1 MAKPPRLRIASPRL
15 RLSHLLVS
23 VTPRFLSRIWL
34 QGGAAPKAAASQ
46 IWSFFTIWGPLLLSC
61 IDGLHLDSL
70 AYMNRCSCV
79 SHLIA
84 PSDTATEN
92 QKNTTVTDQNTISL
106 SVSDE
111 SKSTALTDSAGAV
124 SDETVECSWIK

>member
-84 PSDTATEN
+84 RDCFASDTATEN

-111 SKSTALTDSAGAV
+111 SKSTALTDSV
-124 SDETVECSWIK
+124 DNSPQSRFE